1 MQTALTIAG
10 SDSSG
15 GAGLQADL
23 VTFAAHGV
31 YGMSAVTAVTA
42 QSTRGVGTVL
52 PLPPSLVREQI
63 DAVVTDLG
71 ADATKIGMLATGAI
85 ARVVADAI
93 TRHALRHVVLDTV
106 LRSTSGAARVDE
118 DGVGVLRD
126 ALISAAEVVTA
137 NVPEAEALTGIHI
150 QSVADSRR
158 AARALVTL
166 GARLVVVKGGH
177 LEGAPIDV
185 VDDGRETIELG
196 GERLPGRHTHGTG
209 CTFASAIAAR
219 LARGESP
226 LDAIRAAK
234 SYVARAIAA
243 APGLGGGR
251 GPLGRVPVDAGRD
264 GLRSE

>member
-23 VTFAAHGV
+23 LTFAAHGV

-42 QSTRGVGTVL
+42 QDTQAVRTVL

-63 DAVVTDLG
+63 DAVVADLG
-71 ADATKIGMLATGAI
+71 ADATKIGMLATAAI
-85 ARVVADAI
+85 ARVVTDAI
-93 TRHALRHVVLDTV
+93 ARHALKHVVLDTV
-106 LRSTSGAARVDE
+106 LRSTSGAALLDE

-126 ALISAAEVVTA
+126 ELLRAAEVVTA
-137 NVPEAEALTGIHI
+137 NVPEAEALTGIRIHTL
-150 QSVADSRR
+150 ADSRR
-158 AARALVTL
+158 AARALVAL

-177 LEGAPIDV
+177 LDGAPVDV
-185 VDDGRETIELG
+185 VDDGRETIELT

-219 LARGESP
+219 LARGASAI
-226 LDAIRAAK
+226 DAIRAAK

-243 APGLGGGR
+243 APGLGAGR
-251 GPLGRVPVDAGRD
+251 GPLGRVPADAD
-264 GLRSE
+264 GGDHRAE

>member
-23 VTFAAHGV
+23 LTFAAHGV
-31 YGMSAVTAVTA
+31 YGTSVVTAVTA
-42 QSTRGVGTVL
+42 QNTRGVGTVL

-71 ADATKIGMLATGAI
+71 ADATKIGMLATAAI
-85 ARVVADAI
+85 ARVVAEAI
-93 TRHALRHVVLDTV
+93 ARHALRHVVLDTV
-106 LRSTSGAARVDE
+106 LRSTSGAVLLDE

-126 ALISAAEVVTA
+126 ALLPAAEIVTA

-150 QSVADSRR
+150 GTVAHARR
-158 AARALVTL
+158 AARALLGL
-166 GARLVVVKGGH
+166 GARTVVVKGGH
-177 LEGAPIDV
+177 LDGAPIDV
-185 VDDGRETIELG
+185 VDDGRDVIELA

-219 LARGESP
+219 LARGERP
-226 LDAIRAAK
+226 IDAIRAAK
-234 SYVARAIAA
+234 AYVARAIAA

-251 GPLGRVPVDAGRD
+251 GPLGRVPADAPRD
-264 GLRSE
+264 DVPSE

>member
-23 VTFAAHGV
+23 ATFAAHGV
-31 YGMSAVTAVTA
+31 YGTSAVTAVTA
-42 QSTRGVGTVL
+42 QNTRGVGTVL

-63 DAVVTDLG
+63 DTVVTDLG
-71 ADATKIGMLATGAI
+71 ADATKIGMLATASI
-85 ARVVADAI
+85 ARVVAEAI

-106 LRSTSGAARVDE
+106 LRSTSGAALLDD
-118 DGVGVLRD
+118 DGVVVLRD
-126 ALISAAEVVTA
+126 TLIPAAEIVTA
-137 NVPEAEALTGIHI
+137 NLPEAEVLTGIRI
-150 QSVADSRR
+150 GSVADSRR
-158 AARALVTL
+158 AARALIGL
-166 GARLVVVKGGH
+166 GARTVVVKGGH

-185 VDDGRETIELG
+185 VDDGRAVIELN

-226 LDAIRAAK
+226 IDAIRSAK
-234 SYVARAIAA
+234 AYVARAIAA

-251 GPLGRVPVDAGRD
+251 GPLGRVPADIPPDDVP
-264 GLRSE
+264 SE

>member
-23 VTFAAHGV
+23 LTFAAHGV
-31 YGMSAVTAVTA
+31 YGASAVTAVTA
-42 QSTRGVGTVL
+42 QNTRGVGTVL
-52 PLPPSLVREQI
+52 ALPPSLVREQI

-71 ADATKIGMLATGAI
+71 AGATKIGMLATAAI

-93 TRHALRHVVLDTV
+93 AEHALDHVVLDTV
-106 LRSTSGAARVDE
+106 LRSTSGAALLDEEGVD
-118 DGVGVLRD
+118 VLRTRLL
-126 ALISAAEVVTA
+126 AAAEVVTA

-150 QSVADSRR
+150 HGVADARR

-177 LEGAPIDV
+177 LDGAPIDV
-185 VDDGRETIELG
+185 VDDGREVIELG

-226 LDAIRAAK
+226 IEAIRAAK
-234 SYVARAIAA
+234 AYVARAIAA

-251 GPLGRVPVDAGRD
+251 GPLGRVSADARGD
-264 GLRSE
+264 DIRSK